1 MSVFCKFT
9 TLVLKKN
16 ICGFDYGGLIFLN
29 VFSTWKENAAIL
41 AFCLWQAQI
50 EDLNSGKPKRTTSN
64 NCESP
69 RLIQENL
76 TCLLDQIS
84 SSLKGRYSKAS
95 PTWTDFAVEM

>member
-1 MSVFCKFT
+1 M
-9 TLVLKKN
+9 
-16 ICGFDYGGLIFLN
+16 
-29 VFSTWKENAAIL
+29 
-41 AFCLWQAQI
+41 
-50 EDLNSGKPKRTTSN
+50 TSN

>member
-9 TLVLKKN
+9 TLVLKKTSVA
-16 ICGFDYGGLIFLN
+16 LITVAWFFLN

-95 PTWTDFAVEM
+95 LTWTDFAVEM

>member
-1 MSVFCKFT
+1 M
-9 TLVLKKN
+9 
-16 ICGFDYGGLIFLN
+16 FLS
-29 VFSTWKENAAIL
+29 VFSTLESLVQVEAS
-41 AFCLWQAQI
+41 LWQAQI
-50 EDLNSGKPKRTTSN
+50 EDLNSGTPKRTTSN

-95 PTWTDFAVEM
+95 HTWTDFAVEM